1 MEPAQILDQLA
12 VEGPLPVEALR
23 AAQRDRAAM
32 TPLLLQAI
40 ERYLAN
46 GAAAGEENLL
56 FFAFHL
62 LGEWRETLAYRP
74 LARMLKSPPEQLGD
88 LLSGART
95 ETSHRVMAAVFDGDP
110 GPLYELILDPNA
122 EEFIRS
128 RMCEALA
135 MLVRL
140 GRLPR
145 EEVEGFLFGCYDV
158 FEREDASFVWNGWQS
173 AITML
178 GLEELRPVVE
188 RAFREGH
195 IPASLMSYKHFEGDL
210 RRALDD
216 PNAPWAEDGDYTLF
230 GDTVEE
236 LSDWHGF
243 SAAYWEKQKQYDT
256 RSASPT
262 ETKLPSH
269 GPLQP
274 VTNPFKGVGRNDPCP
289 CGSGKKYKKCC
300 LP

>member
-1 MEPAQILDQLA
+1 
-12 VEGPLPVEALR
+12 
-23 AAQRDRAAM
+23 M

-40 ERYLAN
+40 ERYLAK
-46 GAAAGEENLL
+46 GVAPGEENLL

-62 LGEWRETLAYRP
+62 LGEWRETSAYRP
-74 LARMLKSPPEQLGD
+74 LARMLKSPPDQLGD
-88 LLSGART
+88 LLGGAST

-110 GPLYELILDPNA
+110 GPLYEVILDPKA

-140 GRLPR
+140 GQLSRD
-145 EEVEGFLFGCYDV
+145 EVEGFLFGCYDV
-158 FEREDASFVWNGWQS
+158 FEREEDSFVWNGWQS
-173 AITML
+173 AIALL
-178 GLEELRPVVE
+178 GVEELRPLVE
-188 RAFREGH
+188 RAFKEGH
-195 IPASLMSYKHFEGDL
+195 IPSSLMSLKDFEGDL

-216 PNAPWAEDGDYTLF
+216 PSATWAEDGEYTLF

-243 SAAYWEKQKQYDT
+243 SAAYWEKRKQYDAI
-256 RSASPT
+256 SASPT
-262 ETKLPSH
+262 ETQWSFG
-269 GPLQP
+269 GPAQP
-274 VTNPFKGVGRNDPCP
+274 VTNPFKGVGRNDACP

-300 LP
+300 LA